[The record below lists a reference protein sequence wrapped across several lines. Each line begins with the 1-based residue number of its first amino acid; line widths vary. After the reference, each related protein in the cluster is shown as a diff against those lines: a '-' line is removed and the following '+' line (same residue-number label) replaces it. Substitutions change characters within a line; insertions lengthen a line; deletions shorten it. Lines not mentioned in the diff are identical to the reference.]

1 MLRAFPLLPVLI
13 LLAVSG
19 CKGPEPAPGELTEE
33 EEEFVLEVNKRLEEY
48 ENARKAG
55 LVEDQRNAQ
64 HALQRIADER
74 REVLDRAA
82 TCNHWGGRSV
92 ALAALGFSL
101 RDDVLATLLKALK
114 DPEPHVRRSAL
125 WGLGAHGSDQTPVD
139 QIVAFLADPD
149 AELRLGA
156 LFALSKVLRRNR
168 DKGVVPA
175 VLERLGDADWRVRG
189 EAVMVLATIGRR
201 DTIKPIIDKPLKDDA
216 AEVRFRAVG
225 ALFAISEADCLDPL
239 IAALTDPDP
248 RVADSAQSALERL
261 TGQKYGKDP
270 AKWDVWWKK
279 RQELGMGLDH

>member
-1 MLRAFPLLPVLI
+1 MLRLFPLLSVLI
-13 LLAVSG
+13 LAVSA
-19 CKGPEPAPGELTEE
+19 CKGPDRVAGELSEE
-33 EEEFVLEVNKRLEEY
+33 EEEFMLEVNERLREY
-48 ENARKAG
+48 EDARKAG

-101 RDDVLATLLKALK
+101 KDDVLATLLKALK
-114 DPEPHVRRSAL
+114 DPESQVRRSAL
-125 WGLGAHGSDQTPVD
+125 WGLGAHGSDQTPVEA
-139 QIVAFLADPD
+139 IAALLNDPD
-149 AELRLGA
+149 PELRLGA

-168 DKGVVPA
+168 DKGVMPA
-175 VLERLGDADWRVRG
+175 VLEKLGDADWRVRG
-189 EAVMVLATIGRR
+189 EAVMVLATVGRR
-201 DTIKPIIDKPLKDDA
+201 DTIKPIVDKPLKDDA

-225 ALFAISEADCLDPL
+225 ALFAISEPECLDPL

-270 AKWDVWWKK
+270 SKWDVWWKK